1 MRYEKCCIIKKLIP
15 KLPST
20 SDILRAREFVET
32 NFADRA
38 MITHGNKTYLRA
50 YIELEEDIQGLAD
63 TLVQVLHYDFR
74 YDTVSY
80 RPDSNRIIM
89 EWNPRHS

>member
-1 MRYEKCCIIKKLIP
+1 MSRIKKLIP
-15 KLPST
+15 KLSDTP
-20 SDILRAREFVET
+20 DILKAREFVET

-50 YIELEEDIQGLAD
+50 YLELEAEVRELAD
-63 TLVQVLHYDFR
+63 TLVQVLQQDYR

-80 RPDSNRIIM
+80 NPNSHRIII
-89 EWNPRHS
+89 EWDPRHR

>member
-1 MRYEKCCIIKKLIP
+1 MSRIKKLIP
-15 KLPST
+15 KLTDTPA
-20 SDILRAREFVET
+20 ILKAREFVDT

-50 YIELEEDIQGLAD
+50 YLKLEDDERPLAD
-63 TLVQVLHYDFR
+63 TLVRVLTQDYR

-80 RPDSNRIIM
+80 NPASHRLII
-89 EWNPRHS
+89 EWDPRHR